1 LDSQEKIRKAKN
13 EYLKKWRKSNKEKVK
28 EYQDRYFLKK
38 YEEIERGEK
47 Q

>member
-38 YEEIERGEK
+38 YEETVKGNE
-47 Q
+47 